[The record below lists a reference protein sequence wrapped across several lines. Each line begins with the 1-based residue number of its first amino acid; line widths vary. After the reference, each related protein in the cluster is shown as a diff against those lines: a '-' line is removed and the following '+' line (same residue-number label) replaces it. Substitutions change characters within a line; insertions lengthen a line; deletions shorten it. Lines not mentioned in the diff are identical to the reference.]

1 MLGSPRGE
9 APGIKRV
16 RALHYFFSEAAE
28 SLWRNRR
35 AALVSMLTIAAGM
48 FVLGFF
54 LMINANIQRIV
65 GRWSDA
71 AELAVYVRDD
81 AKPEQIAT
89 VNEMLTRSGLA
100 ASVQFFSKEEA
111 RSEFARDFPDLAPAA
126 ASLDRNPFPASFAV
140 RLNPRAQAASEA
152 VDNMAASLSGLAGVA
167 DVRYDRTWIA
177 RLNAAIRVIRGVGL
191 VIVLLMSIASALTV
205 ANVVR
210 LAALARRAEIE
221 IMQLVGAPFAYIR
234 GPFIAEG
241 MIQGGMGAVFAVGL
255 LLATFAAIR
264 ARFGAVMA
272 DAVGLT
278 GMAFVPTQLVLLLVV
293 GGMAL
298 GCLGGFVAA
307 RGVR

>member
-1 MLGSPRGE
+1 M
-9 APGIKRV
+9 
-16 RALHYFFSEAAE
+16 RALQYFFSEAAE
-28 SLWRNRR
+28 SLWRTRR
-35 AALVSMLTIAAGM
+35 AAILSMLTIAAGL

-54 LMINANIQRIV
+54 LMINANIQRIM

-71 AELAVYVRDD
+71 AELAVYLRDD
-81 AKPEQIAT
+81 AQPDQVAMI
-89 VNEMLTRSGLA
+89 NEMLTKSGLA
-100 ASVQFFSKEEA
+100 ASVQFFSKDEA
-111 RSEFARDFPDLAPAA
+111 RREFARDFPELASAA

-140 RLNPRAQAASEA
+140 RLNARAQATSGA
-152 VDNMAASLSGLAGVA
+152 VDNMAATLDGVAGVA
-167 DVRYDRTWIA
+167 DVRYDRTWLA
-177 RLNAAIRVIRGVGL
+177 RLNGTIRVIRGVGL
-191 VIVLLMSIASALTV
+191 VIVLLMVVASALTV

-210 LAALARRAEIE
+210 LAALARGAEIE

-241 MIQGGMGAVFAVGL
+241 LIQGGMGAVLAVVL
-255 LLATFAAIR
+255 LLGTFAAIR

-278 GMAFVPTQLVLLLVV
+278 GMAFVPTQLLLLLVV

-298 GCLGGFVAA
+298 GCLGGFVVA

>member
-1 MLGSPRGE
+1 M
-9 APGIKRV
+9 
-16 RALHYFFSEAAE
+16 RALQYFFSEAAD

-35 AALVSMLTIAAGM
+35 AAVLSMLTIAAGL

-54 LMINANIQRIV
+54 LMVNANIQRIV

-71 AELAVYVRDD
+71 AELAVYLRDD
-81 AKPEQIAT
+81 AKPDQIAT
-89 VNEMLTRSGLA
+89 INEMLTKSGLA
-100 ASVQFFSKEEA
+100 ASVGFFSKDEA
-111 RSEFARDFPDLAPAA
+111 RREFARDFPDLASAA
-126 ASLDRNPFPASFAV
+126 AGLDRNPFPASFAV
-140 RLNPRAQAASEA
+140 RLNASAQSASGA
-152 VDNMAASLSGLAGVA
+152 VDNMAATLNGVAGVA

-177 RLNAAIRVIRGVGL
+177 RLNATIRVIRGVGL
-191 VIVLLMSIASALTV
+191 VIVLLMAVASALTV

-241 MIQGGMGAVFAVGL
+241 LMQGGMGAVCAVVL

-278 GMAFVPTQLVLLLVV
+278 GMAFVPTQLLLLLVV

-298 GCLGGFVAA
+298 GCLGGFVVAK
-307 RGVR
+307 GVR

>member
-1 MLGSPRGE
+1 MRTLQ
-9 APGIKRV
+9 
-16 RALHYFFSEAAE
+16 YFFSEAAE

-35 AALVSMLTIAAGM
+35 AALLSMLTIAAGL

-54 LMINANIQRIV
+54 LMINANIQRVV

-71 AELAVYVRDD
+71 AELAVYLRDD
-81 AKPEQIAT
+81 AQPDQIAT
-89 VNEMLTRSGLA
+89 VNEMLTKSGLA
-100 ASVQFFSKEEA
+100 ASVQFVSKDEA
-111 RSEFARDFPDLAPAA
+111 RREFARDFPDLAAA
-126 ASLDRNPFPASFAV
+126 AAALDRNPFPASFAV
-140 RLNPRAQAASEA
+140 RLNPAAQSTSGA
-152 VDNMAASLSGLAGVA
+152 VDNMASTLNGVAGVA
-167 DVRYDRTWIA
+167 DVRYDRTWLA

-191 VIVLLMSIASALTV
+191 VIVLLMAVASALTV

-210 LAALARRAEIE
+210 LAALARHAEIE

-241 MIQGGMGAVFAVGL
+241 LIQGGMGAVCAVVL

-278 GMAFVPTQLVLLLVV
+278 GMAFVPTQLLLLLVV

-298 GCLGGFVAA
+298 GCLGGFVVA